1 MNWIH
6 RGVLRK
12 ILNIITYRVTLGPRL
27 AKCGEMQPK
36 LDLILVDN
44 GTPGISRSGLSIAR
58 HPKAR
63 GN

>member
-44 GTPGISRSGLSIAR
+44 GTRVIKIEKEFGIE
-58 HPKAR
+58 
-63 GN
+63 